1 MNNMVIVVEL
11 DIRNRRPYPVTKKVS
26 RGTIIEIADPTSD
39 AQHAMVVR
47 DYVFTLPPNQEVTVY
62 VEAMCF
68 VRRRSWPEGVA
79 GNLTPYSFSGLVLN
93 QQDLWSQMDY

>member
-1 MNNMVIVVEL
+1 MNTAIIVQL
-11 DIRNRRPYPVTKKVS
+11 DILNRRSFPVTKRVP
-26 RGTIIEIADPTSD
+26 RGTIIEVSDPNSD

-47 DYVFTLPPNQEVTVY
+47 DYVFTLPPSQQITVY

-68 VRRRSWPEGVA
+68 VRRRTWPQGVA
-79 GNLTPYSFSGLVLN
+79 GNLTPYTFSGIVLN